1 MKKDGIVN
9 WGVISTARIG
19 VRTVIPA
26 MQNVDG
32 MRLMGICSRDTERA
46 SSVAREMEIP
56 RHYGS
61 YEEMLADPDIHVVY
75 NPLPNGM
82 HHDWVIKSAEAGKH
96 SLCEKPMA
104 DNVEQAIAMNRAS
117 AQNGV
122 LLMEAFMWRFG
133 NRVQRVRQLVREG
146 VIGELR
152 LVRAAFSFPLPRDP
166 NNIRFQQ
173 TLSGGAL
180 EDAGCY
186 AVSATRF
193 FMEDEPI
200 SVEARLRI
208 DPEFRVNTSGMAS
221 LIYPEDRMALV
232 DFSFEQE
239 GRQLLEIVG
248 TKGRIAVEEFLI
260 PRTNETEIHI
270 TKNRKTTV
278 ETFPPVNTYTLQA
291 EAMNRAVQR
300 LEELPWDGD
309 DAIRQVRVLDAIRQ
323 SHQTGAR
330 VELELHHSVS

>member
-1 MKKDGIVN
+1 M
-9 WGVISTARIG
+9 
-19 VRTVIPA
+19 
-26 MQNVDG
+26 
-32 MRLMGICSRDTERA
+32 
-46 SSVAREMEIP
+46 
-56 RHYGS
+56 
-61 YEEMLADPDIHVVY
+61 
-75 NPLPNGM
+75 
-82 HHDWVIKSAEAGKH
+82 
-96 SLCEKPMA
+96 
-104 DNVEQAIAMNRAS
+104 
-117 AQNGV
+117 
-122 LLMEAFMWRFG
+122 
-133 NRVQRVRQLVREG
+133 RQLVREG

-239 GRQLLEIVG
+239 GRQLLDIVG
-248 TKGRIAVEEFLI
+248 TKGRIAVEECFI

-309 DAIRQVRVLDAIRQ
+309 DAIRQVRVLVAIRQ